1 MNPKPL
7 HDLPLKLKKLWKIH
21 FEKRNKSE
29 EKYFKFSNN
38 YENKISNILRVNNEL
53 ELNGAK
59 VLDFVKSCK
68 SEICFL
74 TGVPILKD
82 PFFFL
87 NIQ

>member
-1 MNPKPL
+1 MTPEPL
-7 HDLPLKLKKLWKIH
+7 PDLPLKLKTLENSFRK
-21 FEKRNKSE
+21 NKSE

-68 SEICFL
+68 SEYVF
-74 TGVPILKD
+74 
-82 PFFFL
+82 
-87 NIQ
+87 